1 MQINFQTNSGGTQ
14 SVNIQDFE
22 DNTDVEYWG
31 ASFDEAIN
39 GSLKQNVKGL
49 RKSFKIKYNAS
60 RDAVKYRD
68 ILNNIVTDLTSGLD
82 FFYVGF
88 DSSSYYRVVIDSDT
102 IHKIQYSNQHGLF
115 IPSVC
120 LVAYELG
127 IEVLEI
133 VSDYGL
139 ITEAVTEYID
149 YGLITQTVTQQ
160 EDYAS
165 I

>member
-1 MQINFQTNSGGTQ
+1 MQITFQTNSGGTQ
-14 SVNIQDFE
+14 SVTIQNFE
-22 DNTDVEYWG
+22 DNTDVEHWG

-39 GSLKQNVKGL
+39 GSLKQNVRGI

-60 RDAVKYRD
+60 RDAVAYRE
-68 ILNNIVTDLTSGLD
+68 ILNNIVTDLTSGLR
-82 FFYVGF
+82 FFYVSF
-88 DSSSYYRVVIDSDT
+88 ESSKYYRVVIDSDT

-120 LVAYELG
+120 LVSYELG
-127 IEVLEI
+127 IEVIEI
-133 VSDYGL
+133 VFDYRL